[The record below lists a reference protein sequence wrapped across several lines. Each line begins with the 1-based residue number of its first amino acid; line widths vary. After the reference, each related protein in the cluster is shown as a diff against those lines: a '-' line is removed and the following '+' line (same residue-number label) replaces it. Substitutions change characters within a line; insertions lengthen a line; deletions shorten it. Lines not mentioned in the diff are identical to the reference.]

1 MDKIKIGDVC
11 EILNGYAFKSD
22 NYVDAG
28 IRVIRIANVQK
39 GYIEDNTPA
48 FYPVESDG
56 LEKYMLEEGVLAWH
70 NEAVFGKSRRFA
82 PLVLNNK
89 IVEDIALVGSNGDLN
104 LVVELC
110 L

>member
-1 MDKIKIGDVC
+1 MIFA
-11 EILNGYAFKSD
+11 LL
-22 NYVDAG
+22 VDPRFLCG
-28 IRVIRIANVQK
+28 N
-39 GYIEDNTPA
+39 D
-48 FYPVESDG
+48 
-56 LEKYMLEEGVLAWH
+56 LEEFGGYGYLFAWH

-82 PLVLNNK
+82 PLVLNDK